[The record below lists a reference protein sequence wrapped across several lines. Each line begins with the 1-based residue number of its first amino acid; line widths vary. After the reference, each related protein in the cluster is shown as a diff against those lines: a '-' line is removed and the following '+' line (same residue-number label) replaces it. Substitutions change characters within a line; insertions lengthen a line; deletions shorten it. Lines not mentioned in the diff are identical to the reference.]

1 MGGPAGRQAL
11 AGHIAVT
18 GLSVGF
24 VTWHTPEGLLAGFL
38 GSLAEAV
45 ETLVRH
51 TSMPVSIYAICNDAP
66 QDVPAVEVAMQSY
79 AASAADVGWQFLQG
93 HGNIGYGAAQNL
105 AIRRSGA
112 EFHLICNPDLVMAP
126 SVLLEAVRFL
136 KARPAAVLAAPR
148 GYDAEGRYARLAK
161 RSPTLLALA
170 LRALSV
176 PPSASPLGRRIATY
190 VYDDAL
196 PADTPTPIELASG
209 CFMVARTSALKAI
222 GGFDEG
228 YFLYFED
235 FDLCRRLAPEGGIY
249 ELPTA
254 GITHFGG
261 RTARRGLV
269 RTLRFAR
276 SGCRYFARHGWRLL

>member
-1 MGGPAGRQAL
+1 M
-11 AGHIAVT
+11 T

-24 VTWHTPEGLLAGFL
+24 VTWHTPNDVLASFL
-38 GSLAEAV
+38 DSLAEAV
-45 ETLVRH
+45 ETLVRR

-66 QDVPAVEVAMQSY
+66 QDVQAVETMIQPRAQSADEVA
-79 AASAADVGWQFLQG
+79 WHFIQG

-105 AIRRSGA
+105 AVRRTEA
-112 EFHLICNPDLVMAP
+112 DFHLMCNPDLVMAP
-126 SVLLEAVRFL
+126 SVLLEALRFL
-136 KARPAAVLAAPR
+136 EAHPGAVLAAPR
-148 GYDAEGRYARLAK
+148 GFDAEGRYARLAK

-176 PPSASPLGRRIATY
+176 QPSTGLLGRQIAAY

-196 PADTPTPIELASG
+196 PAEQPTLIQLASG

-235 FDLCRRLAPEGGIY
+235 FDLCRRLAPHGSIY

-254 GITHFGG
+254 RITHYGG
-261 RTARRGLV
+261 HTARRGLA
-269 RTLRFAR
+269 RTLRFLR
-276 SGCRYFARHGWRLL
+276 SGCRYFNRHGWQMW